1 MACDCGKIRI
11 AGVGGREAAQN
22 ANGSQNCEKRKRSEV
37 VKASKMASQDDYGS
51 DGERVMRCGET
62 KKEGWFFTKAYLQ
75 GPTKTDALK
84 IAHVLEAAGE
94 GKQDTFA
101 YEGALMLAM
110 AGKTAEAKMMVMGL
124 PQKKE
129 RDQVVRTKPH
139 IAIGPVY
146 TKWNEAQMAK
156 TVMVKAGGN
165 PGDNWEQVVA
175 VVYFVFEVVKAL
187 TRWQPKMLTEA
198 EGVKWVQR
206 MQKAQQ
212 GLLGPTGTVETGAEV
227 EVAWDNFCQHVQP
240 TKKRAAA
247 VATEASQAFVA
258 VDQDLSEPEDNRG
271 LMKRALDFLSPGSDT
286 KPAAKK
292 RHRRH

>member
-1 MACDCGKIRI
+1 
-11 AGVGGREAAQN
+11 
-22 ANGSQNCEKRKRSEV
+22 
-37 VKASKMASQDDYGS
+37 MASQDDYGS
-51 DGERVMRCGET
+51 DGERMMRCGET
-62 KKEGWFFTKAYLQ
+62 KKEGWFFTKAYLV
-75 GPTKTDALK
+75 GPTKDDALK
-84 IAHVLEAAGE
+84 IAHTLQAAGE

-101 YEGALMLAM
+101 YEGGLMLSM

-124 PQKKE
+124 PKKKE

-139 IAIGPVY
+139 IAIGPVF
-146 TKWNEAQMAK
+146 TKWNEAKMAK

-175 VVYFVFEVVKAL
+175 LMYFVFEVVKAL
-187 TRWQPKMLTEA
+187 TRWQPKMLTET

-212 GLLGPTGTVETGAEV
+212 GLPGPAGVVETEAAV
-227 EVAWDNFCQHVQP
+227 EVAWDTFSQHVQP

-247 VATEASQAFVA
+247 VAAEAKQAFA
-258 VDQDLSEPEDNRG
+258 TVDQDLSEPEDNRG